1 MNTPLRSW
9 SLWLGAALVVG
20 TLLGASARPQRTS
33 DPLTLSTSDYFKVR
47 LAAARLL
54 GRHDDRASTL
64 RLHAMLTDQHPLVRS
79 VARATLDRR
88 DLAASLCAPVAFADP
103 R

>member
-1 MNTPLRSW
+1 MTPPLRSW
-9 SLWLGAALVVG
+9 SLWLGAALVAG
-20 TLLGASARPQRTS
+20 TLLGATARPQRTS
-33 DPLTLSTSDYFKVR
+33 DPLALSGSEYFKVR
-47 LAAARLL
+47 MAAARLL

-64 RLHAMLTDQHPLVRS
+64 RLHAMLSDPHPLVRS